1 MATPPRPPRASTQ
14 PRLLHQISQPQSI
27 GSMYGMARSVRLFP
41 QMFSPHSLA
50 SPAAHGINGAQQMPS
65 AEDLA
70 SSSRGRESLLPVS
83 SPSPYQGVLNDGSVH
98 AHEALARPE
107 SSELG
112 ADP

>member
-1 MATPPRPPRASTQ
+1 MATPPRLPRASTQ
-14 PRLLHQISQPQSI
+14 PRLLHQTSQPQSI
-27 GSMYGMARSVRLFP
+27 GSMYGMARSMRLFP

-50 SPAAHGINGAQQMPS
+50 SPAAHGINEQMPS

-83 SPSPYQGVLNDGSVH
+83 SPSPQQGILTDGSVH
-98 AHEALARPE
+98 AHEAIARPE

-112 ADP
+112 ADL

>member
-14 PRLLHQISQPQSI
+14 PQLLHQTSQPQSI
-27 GSMYGMARSVRLFP
+27 GSMYGMARSMRLFP

-50 SPAAHGINGAQQMPS
+50 SPAARGIDGARQMPS

-70 SSSRGRESLLPVS
+70 SSSRDRESLLPVS
-83 SPSPYQGVLNDGSVH
+83 SPSPQQEILNDGSVH
-98 AHEALARPE
+98 AHEAITRPE

-112 ADP
+112 TDL